1 MIFDITKENYNKTL
15 NNLQNAGFKI
25 DTVPFEFGNMQI
37 NQKLKTPSTGE
48 NENENENTASTTNE
62 VERTSLTIELPLP
75 DANKNLDDYAS
86 IMLWFNSVDGYMS
99 LSLPF
104 NTSEYPENITN
115 PTEDQIKR
123 ITYKVYGSNS
133 GKFILKAS
141 VTNDDYSYFDLLE
154 DSDCYLTFLSTD
166 NFRFNYKETVV
177 VESLSTLFNLCTAE
191 DSKDLAD
198 SILGEKTNLITAD
211 YDSESQIAGC
221 YKFSACEPYNTDETE
236 IVYDANT
243 LTYSY
248 KGCAYKATALPT
260 YGKRYAVK
268 QFGAVGYTQA
278 ELDGMTDSEK
288 GNIAASNAAALNNA
302 ANMCAQIGKEYNR
315 AIELSFEPNLIYLLS
330 SVVYF
335 SSDTEFI
342 GNNAIIRLFN
352 NTNGIIV
359 AFSNKRVLTADDDY
373 GNVGFYDLTIEG
385 RYGNSVPIADQAVH
399 CASID
404 SDGNTISV
412 LPKSVTFNNC
422 KFTDF
427 CFGIHINN
435 SAYYDVPL
443 YWTFDNCDLK
453 TGMGFNLTGVKS
465 LKLLNS
471 HIDNCLSSG
480 KGNHCIYI
488 SEKCSYITVDHC
500 LLENSTGGAI
510 HQMFGFALYDSTF
523 NEHNTYKNLTI
534 SSCFTAIHIGPASR
548 DTVVENVVVFDSMRV
563 IMLESCINTK
573 IKNVKLAGEFYYKR
587 LNSSDNKWYEP
598 TYNPAKPNQI
608 IYPESVWYLIS
619 LKGMVDADIEDCN
632 FKFSSPFSSCCA
644 YSNDMIGEE
653 GASKIYE
660 IKREGISVFENQKA
674 WFEESTSTD
683 GETFYLVTPSVR
695 FRNCQ
700 FDSTYNL
707 NNYTNVLGYQKRQR
721 KPEERLENE
730 DQAVFDEENN
740 QASTNTFLIIN
751 NNEIKAKVAY
761 KLKLNFVNCKF
772 NLSYD
777 TKDAAYF
784 RSVGNTASALQSQS
798 EYSFKNCNIAYFIE
812 SSNQSDVPF
821 GYFMQARPGSSV
833 TISDCAFYKNKGN
846 VNAHNYLEC
855 KEGAYVTS
863 ENNTSNGL

>member
-75 DANKNLDDYAS
+75 DANKKLDDYAS
-86 IMLWFNSVDGYMS
+86 VMLWFNSVDGYMS

-104 NTSEYPENITN
+104 NTAEYPENITN

-123 ITYKVYGSNS
+123 ITYKVYGSGS

-177 VESLSTLFNLCTAE
+177 VESLSTLFNLCTTE

-198 SILGEKTNLITAD
+198 SILGEKTNLIAAD

-221 YKFSACEPYNTDETE
+221 YKLSACEPYNTDETE

-260 YGKRYAVK
+260 YGKRYTVK

-315 AIELSFEPNLIYLLS
+315 AIELSFEPNLIYLLG

-385 RYGNSVPIADQAVH
+385 RYGSSVPIADQAVH

-404 SDGNTISV
+404 SYGNTISV

-443 YWTFDNCDLK
+443 YWTFDNCDFK

-471 HIDNCLSSG
+471 HIDNCLSTD
-480 KGNHCIYI
+480 KFNHCIYI
-488 SEKCSYITVDHC
+488 SEKCSYLTVDNC
-500 LLENSTGGAI
+500 LLENSAGGAI
-510 HQMFGFALYDSTF
+510 HQNYGHELKNSEFNHNNTFKNITIRSCQTGLNIGLTSKSINAENIYMYDVLRGIILNSCVDVEIKNIYATGSFYRRPRNYANGRERVFNSHIKLYESTE
-523 NEHNTYKNLTI
+523 NGLPV
-534 SSCFTAIHIGPASR
+534 SDDAWTAIGIKGKVKA
-548 DTVVENVVVFDSMRV
+548 
-563 IMLESCINTK
+563 K
-573 IKNVKLAGEFYYKR
+573 ISNGY
-587 LNSSDNKWYEP
+587 
-598 TYNPAKPNQI
+598 
-608 IYPESVWYLIS
+608 
-619 LKGMVDADIEDCN
+619 
-632 FKFSSPFSSCCA
+632 FKFSSPTIGSSA
-644 YSNDMIGEE
+644 YLTTDINGGNN
-653 GASKIYE
+653 GAREIDYVYE
-660 IKREGISVFENQKA
+660 QHKDWFEDDFVEANVVFENCA
-674 WFEESTSTD
+674 
-683 GETFYLVTPSVR
+683 
-695 FRNCQ
+695 
-700 FDSTYNL
+700 FDSTYNNL
-707 NNYTNVLGYQKRQR
+707 YKSYKKENGIISSYCTSERSNSYVGVSVAQKITSNPNLEITYKNNIKFIRCKFEMNYDTVSKVFFYFKGNPKSVSTYSFESCNIFLYI
-721 KPEERLENE
+721 E
-730 DQAVFDEENN
+730 DYIAQQNKKLFG
-740 QASTNTFLIIN
+740 
-751 NNEIKAKVAY
+751 AY
-761 KLKLNFVNCKF
+761 FSYAGKGANISLVNC
-772 NLSYD
+772 N
-777 TKDAAYF
+777 F
-784 RSVGNTASALQSQS
+784 R
-798 EYSFKNCNIAYFIE
+798 KNCLLYKALGNPKTECQYWANGDGETII
-812 SSNQSDVPF
+812 SNCTEALFDYQLDDFP
-821 GYFMQARPGSSV
+821 
-833 TISDCAFYKNKGN
+833 N
-846 VNAHNYLEC
+846 
-855 KEGAYVTS
+855 
-863 ENNTSNGL
+863 

>member
-15 NNLQNAGFKI
+15 NNLQNAGFRI

-123 ITYKVYGSNS
+123 ITYKVYGSSS

-359 AFSNKRVLTADDDY
+359 AFSNKRDLTADDDY

-443 YWTFDNCDLK
+443 YWTFDNCDFK

-480 KGNHCIYI
+480 KGEHCIYV
-488 SEKCSYITVDHC
+488 SEKCSYITVDRC
-500 LLENSTGGAI
+500 LLENSAGGAI
-510 HQMFGFALYDSTF
+510 HEFYDSEATVPTDGF
-523 NEHNTYKNLTI
+523 NLNNVYKSIIIHSCLTGLDIGLSSKNTVI
-534 SSCFTAIHIGPASR
+534 
-548 DTVVENVVVFDSMRV
+548 ENVTMVDITRG
-563 IMLESCINTK
+563 IKLHSCENVT
-573 IKNVKLAGEFYYKR
+573 IKNVYATGAFCQNTKSFASGNER
-587 LNSSDNKWYEP
+587 
-598 TYNPAKPNQI
+598 TYN
-608 IYPESVWYLIS
+608 
-619 LKGMVDADIEDCN
+619 
-632 FKFSSPFSSCCA
+632 
-644 YSNDMIGEE
+644 
-653 GASKIYE
+653 
-660 IKREGISVFENQKA
+660 
-674 WFEESTSTD
+674 
-683 GETFYLVTPSVR
+683 
-695 FRNCQ
+695 
-700 FDSTYNL
+700 
-707 NNYTNVLGYQKRQR
+707 
-721 KPEERLENE
+721 
-730 DQAVFDEENN
+730 
-740 QASTNTFLIIN
+740 
-751 NNEIKAKVAY
+751 
-761 KLKLNFVNCKF
+761 
-772 NLSYD
+772 
-777 TKDAAYF
+777 
-784 RSVGNTASALQSQS
+784 
-798 EYSFKNCNIAYFIE
+798 
-812 SSNQSDVPF
+812 
-821 GYFMQARPGSSV
+821 
-833 TISDCAFYKNKGN
+833 FYKNEEGKWCVGDYYAVSIIGTARAHIIDCYFSFASPLIFAGGYNTKSKEIGNLFINYGSLFKDGLSESNIIFDNCIFESSSNFFSSNEPLNSVNLGNTKNYSFVVDGKQVTLRQKHNINFKKCQLRFDFETIVKSLAYLKGN
-846 VNAHNYLEC
+846 VNFPSNYVFDSC
-855 KEGAYVTS
+855 KVMLFIQNIAAQNKISLTGAYFASAAQGSNVTIKDTVFYNNCKTHKIEKINEEIHEYDSPYFKLLSDDAVGTLSNNSS
-863 ENNTSNGL
+863 EDYIKLS

>member
-75 DANKNLDDYAS
+75 DANKKLDDYAS

-123 ITYKVYGSNS
+123 ITYKVYGSSS

-166 NFRFNYKETVV
+166 NFKFNYKETVV
-177 VESLSTLFNLCTAE
+177 VESLSTLFNLCTTE

-198 SILGEKTNLITAD
+198 SILGEKTNLITVD

-221 YKFSACEPYNTDETE
+221 YKLSACEPYNTDETE

-260 YGKRYAVK
+260 YGKRYTVK

-315 AIELSFEPNLIYLLS
+315 AIELSFEPNLIYLLG

-359 AFSNKRVLTADDDY
+359 AFSNKRVLTADDNY
-373 GNVGFYDLTIEG
+373 GNVGFYDLIIEG

-404 SDGNTISV
+404 SGGNTISV

-443 YWTFDNCDLK
+443 YWTFDNCDFK

-471 HIDNCLSSG
+471 HIDNCLSTD
-480 KGNHCIYI
+480 KFNHCIYVT
-488 SEKCSYITVDHC
+488 EKCSYITVDRC
-500 LLENSTGGAI
+500 LLENSAGGAI
-510 HQMFGFALYDSTF
+510 HQVFPNPFYDSTF

-534 SSCFTAIHIGPASR
+534 SSCFTAIHIGSASR
-548 DTVVENVVVFDSMRV
+548 DTVVENVVVFDSWRI
-563 IMLESCINTK
+563 IMLESCIETK
-573 IKNVKLAGEFYYKR
+573 IRNVKAVGVFYDKK
-587 LNSSDNKWYEP
+587 LNSETHEWENP
-598 TYNPAKPNQI
+598 TTSSSNWFLLSI
-608 IYPESVWYLIS
+608 
-619 LKGMVDADIEDCN
+619 KGMVDADIEDCN
-632 FKFSSPFSSCCA
+632 FKFSSPFFDCSA
-644 YSNDMIGEE
+644 YSDDINEKG
-653 GASKIYE
+653 KILVYRVIKVLEHHSNWFE
-660 IKREGISVFENQKA
+660 IK
-674 WFEESTSTD
+674 TSTD
-683 GETFYLVTPSVR
+683 NEEYRLVTPSVR
-695 FRNCQ
+695 FKNCQ
-700 FDSTYNL
+700 FDTTHNP
-707 NNYTNVLGYQKRQR
+707 NGYTNVLGYQKRQR
-721 KPEERLENE
+721 EEKLEDE

-761 KLKLNFVNCKF
+761 KLKLDFTNCKF
-772 NLSYD
+772 NFNFY
-777 TKDAAYF
+777 TKSAPYF
-784 RSVGNTASALQSQS
+784 RSVGNTASALQFQS

-821 GYFMQARPGSSV
+821 GYFMQARAGSSV